1 MVLGAKK
8 SGTEGQKEEMRLQ
21 GRLLGSLVFASDPSL
36 SLKRIFAEEMI
47 NQLDDA
53 GWVIGG
59 SGSAII
65 TDRNAAALKVLRQE
79 IKNGK
84 KKIAIFYGAAHLP
97 EFAKSLE
104 KDFQMKHTGT
114 DWVIAWDLTKEK
126 SARK

>member
-1 MVLGAKK
+1 MALGAKK
-8 SGTEGQKEEMRLQ
+8 SGTEAQKDEMKMQ
-21 GRLLGSLVFASDPSL
+21 GRLLGSFLASDPSL
-36 SLKRIFAEEMI
+36 SLKRVLAEEMM

-59 SGSAII
+59 GGSAII
-65 TDRNAAALKVLRQE
+65 TDRNEAALKVLRQE

-104 KDFQMKHTGT
+104 KDFQLKYTGS
-114 DWVIAWDLTKEK
+114 DWVIAWDLTKDK
-126 SARK
+126 TARK